1 MTGRATSGALT
12 GIQEYRYA
20 WPMKATIEIPDELYR
35 KVKAKSALQGRP
47 IRAVTV
53 ELFERWLDDDAAT
66 ATLNPAQALDDWFRL
81 ADDVMQDTPPGPT
94 ARELLKQ
101 DRNRLERR

>member
-1 MTGRATSGALT
+1 
-12 GIQEYRYA
+12 
-20 WPMKATIEIPDELYR
+20 MKATIEIPDELYR
-35 KVKAKSALQGRP
+35 KVKAKSALLGRP

-94 ARELLKQ
+94 ARELLEQ